1 MSGEEAW
8 IASFTARTDG
18 PGSGLMPGAMSDLEA
33 LRLREDLRILP
44 LQRNARALLE
54 DLPTLGAADFTT
66 GNACATCTRREAVQT
81 VLPQGEGTA
90 LFGASGGLRW
100 LDESWRHSV
109 AILSRG
115 MDFTDTPP
123 CLLLFGETGALA
135 HQVTL
140 PDPATW
146 EAFLEL
152 VRRHQGCWTCLD
164 LGAVA
169 PRPEAARNCPAWMV
183 REAWC
188 GAVSERDLEVRLAG
202 LGVDRLL
209 ALRLLEGLYTTPVSA
224 QDLAALLEG
233 LVASRLPVHV
243 QLGNRHCT
251 QVLEATLDHLAFEPE
266 GWVVQMAQAT
276 LRLDPERMGSLWCT
290 AHPGPGGERHRFECY
305 GADGARVLALSCPSD
320 PEGHVHLGWQR
331 LVGQFESRVEGQAGF
346 LSRQQPAPQ
355 GLAQA
360 R

>member
-8 IASFTARTDG
+8 IASFMSRTG
-18 PGSGLMPGAMSDLEA
+18 GAESGALSDLEA

-44 LQRNARALLE
+44 LQRNARSLLE
-54 DLPTLGAADFTT
+54 DLPALGAADFTT
-66 GNACATCTRREAVQT
+66 GNACATCTRREAVQA

-90 LFGASGGLRW
+90 VFGASGGLRW
-100 LDESWRHSV
+100 LDGSWRHSA
-109 AILSRG
+109 AILSRS

-123 CLLLFGETGALA
+123 CLLFFGETGALA

-140 PDPATW
+140 PDPGTW
-146 EAFLEL
+146 EAFLDL
-152 VRRHQGCWTCLD
+152 VRRHQGCWTCLE
-164 LGAVA
+164 LGAA
-169 PRPEAARNCPAWMV
+169 TPRPEAARNCPAWMV

-188 GAVSERDLEVRLAG
+188 SAVSERDLDVRLAG

-209 ALRLLEGLYTTPVSA
+209 ALRLLEGLYTTPVPV

-233 LVASRLPVHV
+233 LAASRLPVHV

-251 QVLEATLDHLAFEPE
+251 QVLEATLDELTLEPE
-266 GWVVQMAQAT
+266 GWIIQMAQAT
-276 LRLDPERMGSLWCT
+276 LRLDPERMDSLWCT
-290 AHPGPGGERHRFECY
+290 VHPGPGGERHRFEGY
-305 GADGARVLALSCPSD
+305 GADGERVLALSCPSN
-320 PEGHVHLGWQR
+320 PEPLVHLGWQR
-331 LVGQFESRVEGQAGF
+331 LVGQFEGRVGGQVQGQPGF
-346 LSRQQPAPQ
+346 LSRQQPAPP